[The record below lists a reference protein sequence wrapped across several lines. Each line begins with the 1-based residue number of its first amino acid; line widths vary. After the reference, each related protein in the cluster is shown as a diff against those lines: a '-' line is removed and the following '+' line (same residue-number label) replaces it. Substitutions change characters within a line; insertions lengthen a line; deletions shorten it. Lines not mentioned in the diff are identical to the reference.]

1 MNRNLNRRI
10 HPIAEAD
17 GLSPKKPR
25 KPFNPLAMIENYSIS
40 QNKAGS
46 LLVTLVLGMSIGD
59 LQPKVTRDER
69 FVRVDCVLHRTYD
82 LTFEG
87 DPNGYRVITM
97 ERDADKVIAETKK
110 WIEDNKEI
118 LDITK
123 KMYYDYH

>member
-1 MNRNLNRRI
+1 V
-10 HPIAEAD
+10 
-17 GLSPKKPR
+17 
-25 KPFNPLAMIENYSIS
+25 IENYSIS
-40 QNKAGS
+40 INNAGS
-46 LLVTLVLGMSIGD
+46 LLVTLVLDMSIGD
-59 LQPKVTRDER
+59 LQPKVTRDEL

>member
-1 MNRNLNRRI
+1 
-10 HPIAEAD
+10 
-17 GLSPKKPR
+17 
-25 KPFNPLAMIENYSIS
+25 MIENYSIS
-40 QNKAGS
+40 INNAGG
-46 LLVTLVLGMSIGD
+46 LLVTLVLDMSIGD
-59 LQPKVTRDER
+59 LQPKITRDER

-97 ERDADKVIAETKK
+97 ERDAEKVIAETKK

-123 KMYYDYH
+123 RMYYDYH

>member
-1 MNRNLNRRI
+1 
-10 HPIAEAD
+10 
-17 GLSPKKPR
+17 
-25 KPFNPLAMIENYSIS
+25 MIENYSIS
-40 QNKAGS
+40 QNKAGG
-46 LLVTLVLGMSIGD
+46 LLVTLLLGLSIGD

-123 KMYYDYH
+123 RMYYDYH

>member
-1 MNRNLNRRI
+1 
-10 HPIAEAD
+10 
-17 GLSPKKPR
+17 
-25 KPFNPLAMIENYSIS
+25 MIENYSIS
-40 QNKAGS
+40 QNKVGS
-46 LLVTLVLGMSIGD
+46 LLVTLVLGLDIRD

-87 DPNGYRVITM
+87 YPNGYRVITM
-97 ERDADKVIAETKK
+97 ERYADKVIAETKK

-123 KMYYDYH
+123 RMYYDYH